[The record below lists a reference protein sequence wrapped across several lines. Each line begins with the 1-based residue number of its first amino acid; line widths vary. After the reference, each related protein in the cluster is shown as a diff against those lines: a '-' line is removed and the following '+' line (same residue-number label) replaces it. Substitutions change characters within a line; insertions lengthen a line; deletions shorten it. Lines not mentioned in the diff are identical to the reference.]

1 MIDSILEIESVLI
14 KAIQKLDIEMFKEFY
29 LNVEDYKHSRKL
41 YFLRDLELAF
51 SKFRKLG
58 DTVIVP
64 NLGSCGGCNK
74 GCYGYQFVGNN
85 SKNYFDLVFEKEADK
100 IMHIALPIGPNV
112 LMGNDVPES
121 MGRTNENENR
131 SKISINCES
140 LSCSFKEIPKRS
152 KVFNN
157 SGSTSSNDFNSFF

>member
-14 KAIQKLDIEMFKEFY
+14 KAIQKLDLEMFKEFY

-100 IMHIALPIGPNV
+100 IKGIKECSELKVINKV
-112 LMGNDVPES
+112 QELKN
-121 MGRTNENENR
+121 
-131 SKISINCES
+131 KIY
-140 LSCSFKEIPKRS
+140 LHD
-152 KVFNN
+152 FNN
-157 SGSTSSNDFNSFF
+157 PSSPNNVPF